1 MVESSEPPVA
11 ATGEGVSAAPSPS
24 QRQHESPDRLTRSLM
39 WVGIIAGV
47 LFILAVVVFSG
58 LFIGATAGYHRGW
71 HHGDGFHASQGDSVG
86 GCPMMGPDG
95 MMGPVTWGPGKWG
108 PVTWG
113 PVQPSPTSPGQPT
126 PRP

>member
-11 ATGEGVSAAPSPS
+11 ATGDVSAAPSPS
-24 QRQHESPDRLTRSLM
+24 QRQHQSPDRLTRSLM

-71 HHGDGFHASQGDSVG
+71 HHDYGFHASQGDWVG

-95 MMGPVTWGPGKWG
+95 MMGPGHMGPGGTMG
-108 PVTWG
+108 PG
-113 PVQPSPTSPGQPT
+113 QPTPTSPGQPT